1 MFNRKTGKAE
11 MTRGE
16 DGLNKLTFEYLVALC
31 EENKQYTVPHL
42 NDVLYLHF
50 KGFKKIEALDRYTE
64 LKSIW
69 LESNGIEKIGGLEA
83 LTKLK
88 MM

>member
-11 MTRGE
+11 MSLVE
-16 DGLNKLTFEYLVALC
+16 DGLNKLTPEYIVALC
-31 EENKQYTVPHL
+31 EENKQYATPHL

-50 KGFKKIEALDRYTE
+50 KGFKKIEALEKYTE

-69 LESNGIEKIGGLEA
+69 LESNGIEKIDGLDT